1 MKCLHRYLPPFSL
14 DIDMVRICP
23 TKLVNWFIRASHTHP
38 HAENGSAYC
47 IVRPT
52 ILDKIENLHDHLHH
66 RIMIGDRLT
75 LQQNSQVPAWNSLR
89 QSTKQ
94 PSPF

>member
-52 ILDKIENLHDHLHH
+52 RLDKIKNLHAE
-66 RIMIGDRLT
+66 
-75 LQQNSQVPAWNSLR
+75 VPAVGVG
-89 QSTKQ
+89 STTAKGG
-94 PSPF
+94 SAA

>member
-52 ILDKIENLHDHLHH
+52 RLDKIKNLHLEFRS
-66 RIMIGDRLT
+66 RILVKNRSRILAFRLT
-75 LQQNSQVPAWNSLR
+75 LFR
-89 QSTKQ
+89 QGIT
-94 PSPF
+94 

>member
-52 ILDKIENLHDHLHH
+52 ILDKIENLFH
-66 RIMIGDRLT
+66 
-75 LQQNSQVPAWNSLR
+75 
-89 QSTKQ
+89 
-94 PSPF
+94 